1 MVRSTLSHGHV
12 EEVYCRPGVK
22 SAGAGPGAGAG
33 AGAARGRNSARGR
46 DMGRGRSSS
55 DLLGPGPAVAC

>member
-1 MVRSTLSHGHV
+1 MVRSTLSQGHV

-22 SAGAGPGAGAG
+22 SAGAGPGAGA
-33 AGAARGRNSARGR
+33 ARGRNSARGR

-55 DLLGPGPAVAC
+55 GLLGPGPAVTC